1 MKKFLIHAFQIT
13 KPSEKVQLQI
23 PIPRNAN
30 RIVALK
36 VTASGISPS
45 VQTSEVG
52 WLWLRIPE
60 KRDVFF
66 AEIVRT
72 PIQDFGRQTYA
83 PINALTFGTG
93 QGWID
98 GTAEHDFSIDIEAES
113 TLFEGYYTD
122 QLKGNFRTPYTVKI
136 YLTLEL

>member
-45 VQTSEVG
+45 VQVSEVG

-72 PIQDFGRQTYA
+72 PIQDFGRQTFA
-83 PINALTFGTG
+83 PISALTFGTG

-122 QLKGNFRTPYTVKI
+122 QLKGNIRSPYTVKI